1 MGREIFSSNNLSLVQ
16 RDNTYQLLVDSG
28 VLLAKMA
35 INKYHSKNMLATKFS
50 VVGESYDE
58 LNKTVLEKIYKY
70 CADKAGIT
78 TFDYNRKEDVVRA
91 MTNPIFEWNFFAIQT
106 EILNNVNPDNE
117 VEDVMI
123 AANISTVGLG
133 DSKTFEIDSKGLY
146 KVQEGAYGNNV
157 SRFQEHFKSAITL
170 TPTPKVA
177 AIDFDVTQM
186 NGIGYDF
193 GKQVAKIAMSFR
205 VKMYTDVVSEIF
217 TVANVSSTPF
227 YKATFA
233 KTTYMEMADRLAGAN
248 GSGVAAYGTRVAFG
262 QIADGITTGFATQD
276 EINKSG
282 FIGNVYGVS
291 SILFDQAVD
300 SNTASFT
307 FKVPSDK
314 IVLLSPVGDRP
325 VKVVRENNIMV
336 INDDGKNNALY
347 RRSYKFMD
355 SWTVGLATQ
364 AAYGIQVV

>member
-1 MGREIFSSNNLSLVQ
+1 MSRTVFSANGFTGAQDS
-16 RDNTYQLLVDSG
+16 TFKLLVDSG
-28 VLLAKMA
+28 VLLGKLAM
-35 INKYHSKNMLATKFS
+35 NKYHNQNFLATRFS
-50 VVGESYDE
+50 VVGENYDE
-58 LNKTVLEKIYKY
+58 LNKTLLEKVYKY
-70 CADKAGIT
+70 CAEKAGLENYD
-78 TFDYNRKEDVVRA
+78 FSKKEDIVRA
-91 MTNPIFEWNFFAIQT
+91 MSNPVFEWNFFAIQT

-117 VEDVMI
+117 VEDIMI

-133 DSKTFEIDSKGLY
+133 DSKTFEIDSKALY

-157 SRFQEHFKSAITL
+157 SRFQEHFRSAITL

-186 NGIGYDF
+186 TGIGYDF
-193 GKQVAKIAMSFR
+193 GKQIAKIAMSFR
-205 VKMYTDVVSEIF
+205 VKMYTDVVNEIY

-248 GSGVAAYGTRVAFG
+248 GSGVTAYGTRVAFG
-262 QIADGITTGFATQD
+262 QIADGITSGFATQD
-276 EINKSG
+276 EINKTG
-282 FIGNVYGVS
+282 FIGNIYGVS
-291 SILFDQAVD
+291 SVLFDQAVD

-307 FKVPSDK
+307 FKVPNDRL
-314 IVLLSPVGDRP
+314 ILLSPVGDRP
-325 VKVVRENNIMV
+325 VKVVRENNVMV
-336 INDDGKNNALY
+336 INDEGKNNALY
-347 RRSYKFMD
+347 RRSYKYMD